1 MQLTVEQQGLV
12 WDGWRRGESLSLIA
26 RDVGAQLQHVRR
38 FLVRHGGI
46 RPPDRVRHR
55 LQLTSA
61 EREEISRGIAA
72 GLSARAIARQLGRAS
87 STVSEEVRRNG
98 GRSKYRA
105 VEADLAA
112 SERAQRPK
120 PSRLETN
127 LQLRDAVLERL
138 ERDWS
143 PEQIAASLR
152 LDFPNEAGMRISH
165 EAIYRTIYIGPRKA
179 LGRLASQHLRTGRT
193 LRQPKLKRPKQGRG
207 RLKNMVSIHQ
217 RPAHVEDRVEV
228 GHWEGDLVMGRRPSA
243 VATLV
248 ERSTRVVRVV
258 DLPAGIKADAVR
270 AAVTANL
277 AQLPPELRRSLTWD
291 RGREMAEH
299 ELLTQELTL
308 PVYFCD
314 SRKPWQ
320 RGTNENTNRLLRQ
333 YLGKTANLNA
343 LTRADLDDIEHRLNT
358 RPRRI
363 LDWNTPAHALE
374 ASTTVNKAGDRP
386 TC

>member
-1 MQLTVEQQGLV
+1 MQLTVEQQSLI
-12 WDGWRRGESLSLIA
+12 WDGWRRGESLSLIG
-26 RDVGAQLQHVRR
+26 RVIGSKWEEVRR

-46 RPPDRVRHR
+46 RPPERTRHR
-55 LQLTSA
+55 LHLSA
-61 EREEISRGIAA
+61 VEREEISRGIAA

-87 STVSEEVRRNG
+87 SSVSEEIRRNG
-98 GRSKYRA
+98 GRAGYRA
-105 VEADLAA
+105 VDADVAA
-112 SERAQRPK
+112 STRARRPK

-127 LQLRDAVLERL
+127 FALRQAVLQRL
-138 ERDWS
+138 ELDWS

-152 LDFPNEAGMRISH
+152 LDFPDEEAMRISH

-179 LGRLASQHLRTGRT
+179 LGLRASSHLRSGRT

-217 RPAHVEDRVEV
+217 RSAYIEDRLEL

-243 VATLV
+243 VTTLV
-248 ERSTRVVRVV
+248 ERSSRLVRVV
-258 DLPAGIKADAVR
+258 ALPAGIKADAVR

-333 YLGKTANLNA
+333 YLGKTANLTA
-343 LTRADLDDIEHRLNT
+343 RHPRPARRHRAAPQQPT
-358 RPRRI
+358 PPRPR
-363 LDWNTPAHALE
+363 LE
-374 ASTTVNKAGDRP
+374 HPNPGLQPQRYRRAGR
-386 TC
+386 

>member
-1 MQLTVEQQGLV
+1 
-12 WDGWRRGESLSLIA
+12 
-26 RDVGAQLQHVRR
+26 
-38 FLVRHGGI
+38 
-46 RPPDRVRHR
+46 
-55 LQLTSA
+55 
-61 EREEISRGIAA
+61 
-72 GLSARAIARQLGRAS
+72 
-87 STVSEEVRRNG
+87 
-98 GRSKYRA
+98 
-105 VEADLAA
+105 
-112 SERAQRPK
+112 
-120 PSRLETN
+120 
-127 LQLRDAVLERL
+127 
-138 ERDWS
+138 
-143 PEQIAASLR
+143 
-152 LDFPNEAGMRISH
+152 
-165 EAIYRTIYIGPRKA
+165 
-179 LGRLASQHLRTGRT
+179 
-193 LRQPKLKRPKQGRG
+193 
-207 RLKNMVSIHQ
+207 
-217 RPAHVEDRVEV
+217 
-228 GHWEGDLVMGRRPSA
+228 MGRRPSA
-243 VATLV
+243 VATLF
-248 ERSTRVVRVV
+248 ERSTRMVRVV

-277 AQLPPELRRSLTWD
+277 PQLPPELRRSLTWD